1 MEYCYSHCIAGLR
14 RERGSL
20 PGTRTQMTSLGGTH
34 AIHLHQETGVLPGNR
49 TQNICLEGS
58 HVTTNTNK
66 TLRRRASAR
75 SLQAESNHYFRCTV
89 GVLQLDDAGC
99 LVFFPPGMESN
110 HHFPTKPAGCPAVG
124 RRRSNQAVS
133 SRQMPRTPFPASG
146 VEPLHLGLQPRVL
159 PLDDEGKEMREKKR
173 KVKNKWKKPAEF
185 TVCAKTPSPLPESNR
200 DFVLRRHAFLSN
212 YTKRAGAPMQ
222 GVEP

>member
-1 MEYCYSHCIAGLR
+1 MLSICIKRPVSCLGIEPRTSAWKAAMLPLTPTR
-14 RERGSL
+14 RYGGAQAPDPCKRS
-20 PGTRTQMTSLGGTH
+20 RTTISDVRSVSCNWTMQ
-34 AIHLHQETGVLPGNR
+34 GVW
-49 TQNICLEGS
+49 
-58 HVTTNTNK
+58 
-66 TLRRRASAR
+66 
-75 SLQAESNHYFRCTV
+75 
-89 GVLQLDDAGC
+89 
-99 LVFFPPGMESN
+99 FFFSPGMESN